1 MSEVDIVRESKEVQV
16 LIAKSDEYLE
26 KIGYTVH
33 GIEHVQEVAKR
44 SERIAKCIGLSYEDT
59 QAAVISAYL
68 HDIGNFMGR
77 ENHQLSGALLAY
89 NILKS
94 FNFDINLISKVMTAI
109 ASHDETNSEITD
121 KVSAVLI
128 LADKSHVHK
137 QRVREK
143 DIAKFDIHDKVNYAV
158 QESDLIAYPTKQEI
172 WLTLTVDT
180 NISKVLD
187 YFEIF
192 LNRMLLCKKAASFL
206 GYNFHLKIN
215 DSVLY

>member
-1 MSEVDIVRESKEVQV
+1 MNEVDKVKESKEVQA

-26 KIGYTVH
+26 KVGYTAH
-33 GIEHVQEVAKR
+33 GLEHVQEVA
-44 SERIAKCIGLSYEDT
+44 ERAEKIAKSIGLSYEDT
-59 QAAVISAYL
+59 QTAIISAYL

-89 NILKS
+89 NILKDLD
-94 FNFDINLISKVMTAI
+94 FDINFISKVMTAI

-143 DIAKFDIHDKVNYAV
+143 SPFNFDIHDKVNYAV
-158 QESDLIAYPTKQEI
+158 QESNIVVYPSKQEI
-172 WLTLTVDT
+172 WLSLLIDT

-192 LNRMLLCKKAASFL
+192 LKRMLLCKKAASFL

-215 DSVLY
+215 DSILY

>member
-44 SERIAKCIGLSYEDT
+44 SEKIAQNIGLSYEDT
-59 QAAVISAYL
+59 QAAIISAYL

-89 NILKS
+89 NVPKEL
-94 FNFDINLISKVMTAI
+94 NFDISFILKVMTAI

-143 DIAKFDIHDKVNYAV
+143 SVFNFDIHDKVNYAV
-158 QESDLIAYPTKQEI
+158 QESDIIVYNSKQEI
-172 WLTLTVDT
+172 WLTLSIDT

-215 DSVLY
+215 DSILY